1 MPLAGLLYAQV
12 VKTVHRR
19 RVVRVCH
26 RVVFGSLEAVHHIL
40 APLGWHIHT
49 AFVEV
54 RSVDRKRTEVLGKI
68 IQPKAV

>member
-1 MPLAGLLYAQV
+1 
-12 VKTVHRR
+12 
-19 RVVRVCH
+19 
-26 RVVFGSLEAVHHIL
+26 VVFGTLEAVNHVL
-40 APLGWHIHT
+40 APLGWQINT

>member
-1 MPLAGLLYAQV
+1 VEA
-12 VKTVHRR
+12 RI
-19 RVVRVCH
+19 
-26 RVVFGSLEAVHHIL
+26 VFGEEDAIRAAL
-40 APLGWHIHT
+40 AASPVSTTINT